1 MSRQRLTRIRLVT
14 VATAVATV
22 LASTLGS
29 HWATRALAHGA
40 RHVAGPVW
48 LRLTSNPGISF
59 SIGAHWSLTTVLEA
73 IVALG
78 VVGVAWNARGTLA
91 AVGFG
96 LLTGGGVAN
105 TLDRLTSPSGRV
117 SDFIA
122 VGSFPVFNVADVA
135 VTLGAVA
142 LIVEVLRGHR
152 LVGRP

>member
-1 MSRQRLTRIRLVT
+1 MSRQRLTRVRLIT
-14 VATAVATV
+14 VATAVATALV
-22 LASTLGS
+22 STLGS
-29 HWATRALAHGA
+29 GWATRALAHGA
-40 RHVAGPVW
+40 RHLAGPVW

-73 IVALG
+73 VVALV
-78 VVGVAWNARGTLA
+78 VVGAAWNAHGSLA

-122 VGSFPVFNVADVA
+122 VGSFPVFNLADVA

-142 LIVEVLRGHR
+142 LIVEILRGHQ
-152 LVGRP
+152 LIGRS